1 MAVLRIMAR
10 DISAT
15 KHFVFVHGLDGD
27 AETTWQPS
35 NQEKVF
41 WPTWLCEHLVDV
53 CIWSVGYEVLKFS
66 VLNIRL
72 GLMDRSQNEC
82 DILLIKLESNEGDF
96 FD

>member
-1 MAVLRIMAR
+1 MAVLRMMAR

-15 KHFVFVHGLDGD
+15 KHIVFVHGLDGD

-53 CIWSVGYEVLKFS
+53 CICSVGYEALKLS
-66 VLNIRL
+66 VLNIGL
-72 GLMDRSQNEC
+72 GLMDRAQNEC
-82 DILLIKLESNEGDF
+82 DILLRKFESNEGDF